1 MKLSDF
7 QRNVLRYIGIQF
19 ASTAISVLIK
29 TLRIKIINGET
40 ISKFANEKKN
50 FVSAFWHGSMLI
62 GWYMHKNENVAALVS
77 QSKDGEVLAKIL
89 EKWNYKVVRGSSS
102 LGGNEALSVMVD
114 LIRGNN
120 SLAITPDG
128 PRGPI
133 YKMKAGAVVTA
144 KKTNVPLFLAGI
156 GIKKKSV
163 LKSWDHFEVPK
174 PFSKVVVLYSDPVL
188 IDDSFSY
195 EETNQKI
202 IECEALLNKLQK
214 DALQLC

>member
-29 TLRIKIINGET
+29 TLRIKVINGET
-40 ISKFANEKKN
+40 ISKHASEKKN

-62 GWYMHKNENVAALVS
+62 GWYVHRNENAAALVS
-77 QSKDGEVLAKIL
+77 QSKDGDVLAKIL
-89 EKWNYKVVRGSSS
+89 ERWNYKVVRGSSS

-120 SLAITPDG
+120 PLAITPDG

-133 YKMKAGAVVTA
+133 YKMKAGAVVSA

-156 GIKKKSV
+156 GIKKKFV

-174 PFSKVVVLYSDPVL
+174 PFSKVVVLYSDPIL
-188 IDDSFSY
+188 INENSSY
-195 EETNQKI
+195 DETNQKI

>member
-29 TLRIKIINGET
+29 TLRIKVINGET
-40 ISKFANEKKN
+40 ISKLASDKKN

-62 GWYMHKNENVAALVS
+62 GWYMHRNENVAALVS

-89 EKWNYKVVRGSSS
+89 KKWNYKVVRGSSS
-102 LGGNEALSVMVD
+102 LGGNEALSVMID

-120 SLAITPDG
+120 FLAITPDG
-128 PRGPI
+128 PRGPVN
-133 YKMKAGAVVTA
+133 KMKAGAVISA

-156 GIKKKSV
+156 GIKKKFV

-188 IDDSFSY
+188 INDSFSY

>member
-7 QRNVLRYIGIQF
+7 QRNILRYIGIQF
-19 ASTAISVLIK
+19 ASTAIRALIK

-40 ISKFANEKKN
+40 ISKLANEKKN
-50 FVSAFWHGSMLI
+50 FVSAFWHGSMMI
-62 GWYMHKNENVAALVS
+62 GWYIHRNENAAALVS

-102 LGGNEALSVMVD
+102 IGGNEALSVMID
-114 LIRGNN
+114 LIRENH

-128 PRGPI
+128 PQGPI
-133 YKMKAGAVVTA
+133 YKMKAGAVVSA

-156 GIKKKSV
+156 GIKKKFV

-195 EETNQKI
+195 DETNQKI
-202 IECEALLNKLQK
+202 IECETLLNKLQK

>member
-29 TLRIKIINGET
+29 TLRIKVVNGET
-40 ISKFANEKKN
+40 ISKCASEKKN

-62 GWYMHKNENVAALVS
+62 GWYMHRNENIAALVS

-120 SLAITPDG
+120 SLVITPDG

-133 YKMKAGAVVTA
+133 YKMKAGAVVSA

-156 GIKKKSV
+156 GIKKKFI

-174 PFSKVVVLYSDPVL
+174 PFSKVVVLYSDPIL
-188 IDDSFSY
+188 INEDSSY
-195 EETNQKI
+195 DETNQKI
-202 IECEALLNKLQK
+202 SECEALLNKLQK